1 MLRGVCRFA
10 VRGYNVARELAIIV
24 QGRRH
29 GFRPFLCVGK
39 VSLLSFTNPEN
50 PASRSAPAPR
60 YIALIPAAG
69 VGARMQSACPKQYL
83 QLGQQSILAWTVQAF
98 LQHPAI
104 AQVVVVVSAA
114 DAYVD
119 EALKPDARL
128 QVLRCGGETRADSVR
143 NGLEA
148 IRAQV
153 RRDDWV
159 LVHDAARP
167 GLNQT
172 LIDELIAALKEHAVG
187 GLLALPVVDTVKR
200 VEGGQLETI
209 PRDGLWLAQTP
220 QMFRYEL
227 LCHALDA
234 CPDVTDESS
243 AVEALGLAPLC
254 VPGHP
259 CNLKVT
265 RPGDLALAA
274 LYLGVSADE

>member
-1 MLRGVCRFA
+1 
-10 VRGYNVARELAIIV
+10 
-24 QGRRH
+24 
-29 GFRPFLCVGK
+29 
-39 VSLLSFTNPEN
+39 LSFTNSEN

-128 QVLRCGGETRADSVR
+128 QVLRCGGATRADSVR

-159 LVHDAARP
+159 LVHDAARC
-167 GLNQT
+167 
-172 LIDELIAALKEHAVG
+172 LIQPEWVQALITQCQSDPVG
-187 GLLALPVVDTVKR
+187 GLLAMPLPDTLKQADGRQR
-200 VEGGQLETI
+200 VSATLPREGK
-209 PRDGLWLAQTP
+209 WLAQTP
-220 QMFRYEL
+220 QMFKL
-227 LCHALDA
+227 GPLTQALDQA
-234 CPDVTDESS
+234 GLDVTDEAS
-243 AVEALGLAPLC
+243 AMEAMGSQPLLVQGSAMNC
-254 VPGHP
+254 
-259 CNLKVT
+259 KVT
-265 RPGDLALAA
+265 YADDFRWAEWALVARKEK
-274 LYLGVSADE
+274 DT